1 MNNDSLKKMTPEQ
14 NKAVDKLPGA
24 AYSAENESSKTTRK
38 KVDGYTKELNNN
50 PLNEGK
56 II

>member
-1 MNNDSLKKMTPEQ
+1 MNKDSLKKMTPEQ
-14 NKAVDKLPGA
+14 DKAVDNLPGA
-24 AYSAENESSKTTRK
+24 AYSAENVDRKTTRK